1 MASIQN
7 AVKQFTTKYMGENG
21 VSAVSAHEENGEQCI
36 RVAILN
42 LEKHRAKF
50 PKQFLWHRLIL
61 VDFLVSK

>member
-21 VSAVSAHEENGEQCI
+21 VSAVTAHDENKEQCI
-36 RVAILN
+36 KVSVLN

-50 PKQFLWHRLIL
+50 PKQFLGHRLIL